1 MRRILVL
8 VAILLCLG
16 VLQNYSITVSLSAAR
31 GQLVPVTASVV
42 KQALIVVTGIAAY
55 WFFSRFKY
63 IRWADI
69 AELLTYAL
77 GFLLVAVLIPGVGR
91 SVNGSSRWIGTNSIG
106 VQPSQAAVLVIPL
119 LAAKLFSGK
128 YLNRYEHRYY
138 TVFLLFVLGFI
149 GLVAMEPDF
158 GTAFV
163 IAGSS
168 FAILLVVGAPFW
180 YWLTRVCALGALAVL
195 AVNLKSSW
203 KVRMTSFINPLA
215 PDRAK
220 GVAYQLV
227 NSMFAIARGGVLGR
241 GFMRSVQK
249 FIHFP
254 AQENDFVFAIFSE
267 EFGLVGVTVIL
278 VIYLWILFELFK
290 IAARSTEP
298 FARIYTTALG
308 IFLTVQ
314 ALVNIGVVVGV
325 LPTTGV
331 PLPFFSQG
339 GNHIVFEMAALG
351 IVGAIARSPEA
362 QS

>member
-1 MRRILVL
+1 MRRILLL

-31 GQLVPVTASVV
+31 GQLVAVTSSVV
-42 KQALIVVTGIAAY
+42 KQVLIVVAGIAAY
-55 WFFSRFKY
+55 WLCSRFKY
-63 IRWADI
+63 MRWADI
-69 AELLTYAL
+69 AELLTY
-77 GFLLVAVLIPGVGR
+77 GMGVLLVAVLIPGVGR
-91 SVNGSSRWIGTNSIG
+91 SVNGSSRWLGTNSIG
-106 VQPSQAAVLVIPL
+106 IQPSQAAVMVIPL

-128 YLNRYEHRYY
+128 YLNRYDHRYY
-138 TVFLLFVLGFI
+138 TTFLLFVLGFL
-149 GLVAMEPDF
+149 GLVALEPDF

-168 FAILLVVGAPFW
+168 FGILLVVGAPFS
-180 YWLTRVCALGALAVL
+180 YWVSCVAGLSALAALAVS
-195 AVNLKSSW
+195 LKSSW
-203 KVRMTSFINPLA
+203 KVRMASFINPLA
-215 PDRAK
+215 ADKAK

-227 NSMFAIARGGVLGR
+227 NSMFAVARGGLLGR

-267 EFGLVGVTVIL
+267 EFGLIGVTAVL
-278 VIYLWILFELFK
+278 GIYLCIMFELFR
-290 IAARSTEP
+290 IASRSTEP
-298 FARIYTTALG
+298 FARIYTMGLG

-314 ALVNIGVVVGV
+314 ALVNIGVVVGI

-351 IVGAIARSPEA
+351 IVAAIARSPEA
-362 QS
+362 SS